1 MKTAVDNLYLHDPQF
16 EAGARAFKEDMGGD
30 TAIHPVSCLDTL
42 RGALA
47 SYSLVRFLV
56 FDTHGVPG
64 QIALADNGH
73 VDGMDFGMLR
83 LLPPD
88 LLRPNARVLFY
99 GCNIGEGA
107 EGDTFLDEFGLAA
120 FRGKGGT
127 AAASTVT
134 NFALSMGGFGTAG
147 VWMDLKNLFAA
158 RLKVVRYDESG
169 HRAAAMS
176 VNRWGTP
183 D

>member
-1 MKTAVDNLYLHDPQF
+1 MKKAVDNLYLYDPQF
-16 EAGARAFKEDMGGD
+16 EAGARAYKEEVGGD

-42 RGALA
+42 RAALA
-47 SYSLVRFLV
+47 SYAMVRSLV

-64 QIALADNGH
+64 RIALADHGH

-99 GCNIGEGA
+99 GCKLGQGE

-127 AAASTVT
+127 AGASTVS
-134 NFALSMGGFGTAG
+134 NFALSLGRFGSAG
-147 VWMDLKNLFAA
+147 AWMDLRNAFAA

-169 HRAAAMS
+169 HRAQAMS